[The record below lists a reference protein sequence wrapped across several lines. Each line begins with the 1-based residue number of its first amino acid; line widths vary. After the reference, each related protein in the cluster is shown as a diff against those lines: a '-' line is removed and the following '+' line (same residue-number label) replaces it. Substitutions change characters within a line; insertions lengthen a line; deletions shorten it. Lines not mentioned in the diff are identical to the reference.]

1 MSIKRWTDFQQF
13 LEQFEPDS
21 IYPGEISEPNIFD
34 KHGYGGESRPSSP
47 VSVKSKPGF
56 GEWKPP
62 AGEDKPKGFSEPF
75 SNPEKP
81 VFDINKYRE
90 VATNFGNQ
98 GSNTKPSDISPAP
111 GDFDE
116 LLSKLD
122 DIKRNNSVSV
132 KSKPGFGEWKPP
144 AGEDKPKGFSEPF
157 SNPDISPA
165 LGYFDELLSKL
176 DDIKRNNSVSQV
188 GPQPESPVAPSP
200 ILRRPDS
207 NEPGVSANR
216 DYSGFD
222 VEQYNKLQDVIAE
235 SGRGKDLG
243 WFTNTQPFN
252 PALISGMATEIKDS
266 THKKIFETLGYK
278 NYNNPVTVSGVGI
291 TAAEIPELSNFEN
304 LLTRLEEEKQRA
316 MNEYQKQLAM
326 NEHQKQLAGGGHQ
339 RPGPRP
345 ERPGPRPE
353 RPGPRPER
361 PGPRPERPGP
371 RPERPPKTPV

>member
-1 MSIKRWTDFQQF
+1 MSTKRWTDFQQF

-122 DIKRNNSVSV
+122 DIKRNNSVS
-132 KSKPGFGEWKPP
+132 
-144 AGEDKPKGFSEPF
+144 
-157 SNPDISPA
+157 
-165 LGYFDELLSKL
+165 
-176 DDIKRNNSVSQV
+176 QV

-216 DYSGFD
+216 NYSGFD

-252 PALISGMATEIKDS
+252 PALISGMATEIKDPI
-266 THKKIFETLGYK
+266 HKKMFETLGYK
-278 NYNNPVTVSGVGI
+278 NYNNPVTVSSVGI

-316 MNEYQKQLAM
+316 MNE
-326 NEHQKQLAGGGHQ
+326 HQKQLAGGGHQ
-339 RPGPRP
+339 GPGPRPGRPGPRP
-345 ERPGPRPE
+345 G
-353 RPGPRPER
+353 
-361 PGPRPERPGP
+361 
-371 RPERPPKTPV
+371 RPPMRGPDQRIINRPSPNPRTINTKTPV

>member
-1 MSIKRWTDFQQF
+1 MSTKRWTDFQQF

-75 SNPEKP
+75 SNP
-81 VFDINKYRE
+81 
-90 VATNFGNQ
+90 
-98 GSNTKPSDISPAP
+98 
-111 GDFDE
+111 
-116 LLSKLD
+116 
-122 DIKRNNSVSV
+122 
-132 KSKPGFGEWKPP
+132 
-144 AGEDKPKGFSEPF
+144 
-157 SNPDISPA
+157 DISPA

-176 DDIKRNNSVSQV
+176 DNIKRNSSVSQV

-216 DYSGFD
+216 NYSGFD

-252 PALISGMATEIKDS
+252 PALISGMATEIKDPI
-266 THKKIFETLGYK
+266 HKKMFETLGYK
-278 NYNNPVTVSGVGI
+278 NYNNPVTVSSVGI

-316 MNEYQKQLAM
+316 MNE
-326 NEHQKQLAGGGHQ
+326 HQKQLAGGGHQ
-339 RPGPRP
+339 GPGPRPGRPGPRP
-345 ERPGPRPE
+345 G
-353 RPGPRPER
+353 
-361 PGPRPERPGP
+361 
-371 RPERPPKTPV
+371 RPPMRGPDQRIINRPSPNPRTINTKTPV